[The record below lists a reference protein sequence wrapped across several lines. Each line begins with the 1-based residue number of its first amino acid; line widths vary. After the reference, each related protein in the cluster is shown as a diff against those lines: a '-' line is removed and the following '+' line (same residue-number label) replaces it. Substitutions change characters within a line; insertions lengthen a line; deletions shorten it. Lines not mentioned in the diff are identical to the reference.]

1 MLPAPIA
8 AATAGVTACSIA
20 VATLGASVFASPCGR
35 EQADASSAIATIHG
49 PTLNGGRN
57 NRSGTVRAD
66 TWGVSQSLAALAP
79 SRVSQSDSRVAVRL
93 ASTVSEAD
101 SYNSA
106 MARSAFREQ
115 MLRAREDAIVS
126 SVNRLLAEKGFEA
139 MTVDEVAADVGI
151 AKASLYKHFTS
162 KEELAAAAMI
172 RVLERALAFTEKLA
186 ADENLKSIA
195 RLEAVARWTLE
206 VQLAGE
212 IPSLPAQNSTLR
224 NALMANRGYL
234 DRLFEVSDRLGAWIT
249 AAQADGEIDRQLPA
263 EVVLYTLFAR
273 ACDPVLGLLKAGGQH
288 SDEQIV
294 EWLLRTCF
302 RGLVGAQA

>member
-1 MLPAPIA
+1 
-8 AATAGVTACSIA
+8 
-20 VATLGASVFASPCGR
+20 
-35 EQADASSAIATIHG
+35 
-49 PTLNGGRN
+49 
-57 NRSGTVRAD
+57 
-66 TWGVSQSLAALAP
+66 
-79 SRVSQSDSRVAVRL
+79 
-93 ASTVSEAD
+93 
-101 SYNSA
+101 
-106 MARSAFREQ
+106 MAKTSFREQ

-172 RVLERALAFTEKLA
+172 RILERALAFTEILA
-186 ADENLKSIA
+186 VDDQLRPIA

-212 IPSLPAQNSTLR
+212 MPSLPAQNSTLR

-288 SDEQIV
+288 SDAQII

-302 RGLVGAQA
+302 RGLVGARA